1 MHAPLNAQQPVRD
14 TTRARPD
21 SAVVR
26 IPVAPDTIPL
36 DSAQRRKLAQRDSAL
51 ARPKTDTLRAPLGR
65 PESPPSADIGAPYRW
80 NRAEL
85 FASGALTVA
94 ELLDRI
100 PGVTTYRSGWFST
113 PATAAY
119 MGEMRIRLFYDG
131 LELDVLDERAY
142 GVHDLVEV
150 QLWTLEELIVERGAT
165 ELRVYMRS
173 WRVTQTQANTRTDVY
188 TGDEDTNIYRGY
200 FGRRYPRGEALQLAA
215 QQYSTESS
223 RGGAGGDLLSLLG
236 RFGWAKSSWHADM
249 YVLRTR
255 RSRTPQTSEGA
266 EQLIYGLNATR
277 TDAYVRAGFGQ
288 PDDPFWMQLIAGT
301 SKNLGVPDS
310 GSLATTPA
318 TPGADT
324 ARSRTLPVA
333 NRHSR
338 AQWIATGGVS
348 GAGAS
353 LSVTG
358 RYRVY
363 EGRHLLSP
371 SLRASIDRGWIAA
384 SLFAERLKADS
395 IHRSLRGGLAPDSL
409 RTADIIDATVRLSP
423 LSFLAIAGAAGRRVE
438 SGGGVDSVTTNYY
451 RGEVGVRLGS
461 VWLSGGVMGRD
472 TAVLQAPRIFGERFV
487 AFREGPSVGQFAA
500 IRGRLWKDV
509 FADVQGSMWNQDTL
523 RYRPKYQARS
533 EVYVRTNWRRKFPSG
548 NFGLLFSVRHDYRS
562 NVRFPKADID
572 DLGVPTTLT
581 AWETSQQNRVIS
593 TLLEIRIVNAVI
605 TWQYRNLLGEE
616 FNQVPGFR
624 MPNQV
629 NLYGVRWDFWN

>member
-1 MHAPLNAQQPVRD
+1 M
-14 TTRARPD
+14 RARPD
-21 SAVVR
+21 SAIVR
-26 IPVAPDTIPL
+26 IPISPDTIPL

-51 ARPKTDTLRAPLGR
+51 ARPKDDTLRAPLGR
-65 PESPPSADIGAPYRW
+65 PESPPTADIGAPYRW

-85 FASGALTVA
+85 FATGALTLG

-131 LELDVLDERAY
+131 LELDALDERAL

-173 WRVTQTQANTRTDVY
+173 WRVDRIQANTRTDVY
-188 TGDEDTNIYRGY
+188 TGDEDSNIYRGF
-200 FGRRYPRGEALQLAA
+200 FGRRYDRGEALQLAA

-236 RFGWAKSSWHADM
+236 RVGWAKSSWHADA

-266 EQLIYGLNATR
+266 VELIYGLNATR
-277 TDAYVRAGFGQ
+277 TDAYLRGGYGQ
-288 PDDPFWMQLIAGT
+288 PDDPFWVQVIAGT
-301 SKNLGVPDS
+301 SKHLGIPDS
-310 GSLATTPA
+310 GSFAGGL
-318 TPGADT
+318 GG
-324 ARSRTLPVA
+324 LPVFDPDSSRGRTVPVS
-333 NRHSR
+333 NTHSR
-338 AQWIATGGVS
+338 AQWIATGGIS

-353 LSVTG
+353 LSLTG

-384 SLFAERLKADS
+384 SLLAERLRADTAM
-395 IHRSLRGGLAPDSL
+395 RAARRGPFGDTLRA
-409 RTADIIDATVRLSP
+409 TDIVDASVRLSP
-423 LSFLAIAGAAGRRVE
+423 LSFLAFSGAVGRRKE
-438 SGGGVDSVTTNYY
+438 AGGGADSLTSNYY
-451 RGEVGVRLGS
+451 RGELGLRLGS
-461 VWLSGGVMGRD
+461 LWLSGGVMGRD
-472 TAVLQAPRIFGERFV
+472 TAVLNPPLIFGRPFV
-487 AFREGPSVGQFAA
+487 AFHEGPSLGQFAT
-500 IRGRLWKDV
+500 IRGRIWKDI
-509 FADVQGSMWNQDTL
+509 FADVQGSLWNQDTL

-562 NVRFPKADID
+562 NVRFPTGEGTWA
-572 DLGVPTTLT
+572 
-581 AWETSQQNRVIS
+581 TSQQNRVIS
-593 TLLEIRIVNAVI
+593 TLLEIRIVSAVV
-605 TWQYRNLLGEE
+605 TWQYRNLLGEQ
-616 FNQVPGFR
+616 FNQIPGFR